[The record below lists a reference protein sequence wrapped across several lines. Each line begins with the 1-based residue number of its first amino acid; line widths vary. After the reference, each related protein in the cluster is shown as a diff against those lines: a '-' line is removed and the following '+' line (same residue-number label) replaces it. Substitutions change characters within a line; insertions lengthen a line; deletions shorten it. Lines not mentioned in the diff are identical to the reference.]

1 MGPFVRKCLFFC
13 TYFNVKLM
21 IEIVE
26 NKELKEYNT
35 FALDA
40 EAKHFVSINS
50 TEDVLALRQRDE
62 FKQEYTILGAGSNS
76 VFPKRYEGLV
86 IYSNI
91 NEIKVMEET
100 EDEAVFCVGS
110 GVLWNDFLAF
120 AHGRGYFG
128 LQNLIDIPS
137 SVGAAPVQNIGA
149 YGIEQK
155 ECFLSLEAV
164 DLKTGE
170 IVEMKEEDCQFAY
183 RHSVFKL
190 PENKGRYFITYVK
203 YKLSKNPA
211 LNYKYKDIQDKMAEK
226 GINQLEAIDLAWII
240 SDIRSKKLPDIR
252 VLPNAGSF
260 FKNPMVSKEKAE
272 EIKERFPE
280 VQVYETNGTYKLP
293 AAFLIEKA
301 GMKGYRKGD
310 VGIYDKHALIIV
322 NHGSATGEEINAFSL
337 EVINKIKDEFGI
349 TLEPEVIFI

>member
-1 MGPFVRKCLFFC
+1 
-13 TYFNVKLM
+13 M
-21 IEIVE
+21 IEIIE

-35 FALDA
+35 FALGSV
-40 EAKHFVSINS
+40 AKHFVCINNIDDIL
-50 TEDVLALRQRDE
+50 ELRSREE
-62 FKQEYTILGAGSNS
+62 FRQDYAILGAGSNS
-76 VFPKRYEGLV
+76 VFPKEYNGLV

-91 NEIKVMEET
+91 NEIKIEEEV
-100 EDEAVFCVGS
+100 EDEAVFRVGS

-149 YGIEQK
+149 YGIEQN

-170 IVEMKEEDCQFAY
+170 IVEMKAEDCQFAY

-203 YKLSKNPA
+203 YKLSKKPV

-226 GINQLEAIDLAWII
+226 GISELEAIDLAWII
-240 SDIRSKKLPDIR
+240 SDIRSKKLPDTR

-272 EIKERFPE
+272 EIKARFPE

-301 GMKGYRKGD
+301 GLKGYRKGD
-310 VGIYDKHALIIV
+310 VGIYDKHALIVV
-322 NHGSATGEEINAFSL
+322 NYDNATGEEIKDFSA
-337 EVINKIKDEFGI
+337 EIIDKIDKEYGIN
-349 TLEPEVIFI
+349 LEPEVIFV